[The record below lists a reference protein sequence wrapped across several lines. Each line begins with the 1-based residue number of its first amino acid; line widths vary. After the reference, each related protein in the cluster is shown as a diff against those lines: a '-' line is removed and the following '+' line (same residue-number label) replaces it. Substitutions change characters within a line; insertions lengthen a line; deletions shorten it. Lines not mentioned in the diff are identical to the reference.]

1 MHFEVFEGPRSIAT
15 VSLRADGRVLLRA
28 RDEGARDRI
37 LPHFQADPGAQ
48 EGLEV
53 VTEEMFD
60 PLRFET
66 LCGELAEQTGLSVA
80 PRPAGAEE

>member
-1 MHFEVFEGPRSIAT
+1 MRFEVFEGPRSIAT
-15 VSLRADGRVLLRA
+15 VSLQADGRVLLRA

-37 LPHFQADPGAQ
+37 LSHFATTPAQ

-53 VTEEMFD
+53 VTDETFD
-60 PLRFET
+60 PLRFEA
-66 LCGELAEQTGLSVA
+66 LCGELAEGTGLSVA